1 MVLKN
6 VLLVSLILFS
16 AFGAR
21 AEVLFEGYAKVLLGG
36 VHVGYYISRYTFEPA
51 KKQFT
56 STYFLKTN
64 EFGGAVTESLKAFAN
79 DKLEPQNYQYT
90 SIASGETKTI
100 DAKFDKGRLRATINI
115 NGKIEKV
122 DQMIPKGT
130 FLSTFLSYVILR
142 SPQGLKS
149 GIKYD
154 YNAVAEEDAK
164 VQKGVASV
172 KEPEDVKGVK
182 AFKILNEFKQMR
194 FISFATE
201 KGEMISSKSPFM
213 SIATELVADP
223 AAATT
228 GFQLNAQNITLLFG
242 ELPKGQTNILSQALS
257 LQGTTAKPT
266 ASPNVTPAVKS
277 PAPAVAAPL
286 PTTPTQP
293 KQK

>member
-1 MVLKN
+1 
-6 VLLVSLILFS
+6 
-16 AFGAR
+16 
-21 AEVLFEGYAKVLLGG
+21 
-36 VHVGYYISRYTFEPA
+36 
-51 KKQFT
+51 
-56 STYFLKTN
+56 
-64 EFGGAVTESLKAFAN
+64 
-79 DKLEPQNYQYT
+79 
-90 SIASGETKTI
+90 
-100 DAKFDKGRLRATINI
+100 
-115 NGKIEKV
+115 
-122 DQMIPKGT
+122 MIPKGT

>member
-6 VLLVSLILFS
+6 ILLVSLILFS
-16 AFGAR
+16 AFSSH
-21 AEVLFEGYAKVLLGG
+21 AEVLFEGYSKVLLGG

-79 DKLEPQNYQYT
+79 DKLEPQSYQYT

-100 DAKFDKGRLRATINI
+100 DAKFDKGRLRATINV
-115 NGKIEKV
+115 NGKIEKI
-122 DQMIPKGT
+122 DQMMPKGT

-154 YNAVAEEDAK
+154 YNAIAEEDAK

-194 FISFATE
+194 FISYATE

-223 AAATT
+223 ASATT
-228 GFQLNAQNITLLFG
+228 GFQVNAQNLNLLYG
-242 ELPKGQTNILSQALS
+242 GLPKGQTNVLSQALS
-257 LQGTTAKPT
+257 LQGGPT
-266 ASPNVTPAVKS
+266 KAVTPAS
-277 PAPAVAAPL
+277 PVTPTPVPQPGAKPLSPPL
-286 PTTPTQP
+286 PP